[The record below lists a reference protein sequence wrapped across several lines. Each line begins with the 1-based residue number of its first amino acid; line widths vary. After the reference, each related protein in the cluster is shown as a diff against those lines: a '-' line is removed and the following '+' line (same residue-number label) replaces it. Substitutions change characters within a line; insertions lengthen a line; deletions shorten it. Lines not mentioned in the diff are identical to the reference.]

1 MFDDDAEEEEEEEN
15 FEDVVVVFLDF
26 FYFLYF
32 DTTTVKIKNVFDQT
46 TRPQKRDDDVKIK
59 TCSFPPL
66 IIILPLL
73 SAETRAA
80 EVTSPSS

>member
-46 TRPQKRDDDVKIK
+46 TRPQKRDDVKIK